1 MSEPRPVRVKSPCTS
16 ICALNDADVCVGCY
30 RTADE
35 ISRWSRMLPEE
46 QRIVVLAAR
55 ERAKEDNPFA

>member
-1 MSEPRPVRVKSPCTS
+1 MSERRPVRVKSPCTS